1 MGTSSI
7 AAARRACSSAAIIP
21 LTMACKIPSMSRTLT
36 PTVAL
41 ALAASALMIAACRR
55 PDQTSSGKGFQE
67 RAREAGIEFRMHDL
81 PKEQGETF
89 HINLHDRGA
98 GTFEDVT
105 AAAGLTRIGHF
116 QTPVFFDYDND
127 GKLDLFLTN
136 TGRWTTDVF
145 DSATHAFEGKPDLGT
160 L

>member
-1 MGTSSI
+1 V
-7 AAARRACSSAAIIP
+7 
-21 LTMACKIPSMSRTLT
+21 L
-36 PTVAL
+36 
-41 ALAASALMIAACRR
+41 
-55 PDQTSSGKGFQE
+55 
-67 RAREAGIEFRMHDL
+67 
-81 PKEQGETF
+81 F
-89 HINLHDRGA
+89 HNRGD

-105 AAAGLTRIGHF
+105 AAAGLTRVGHF

-145 DSATHAFEGKPDLGT
+145 DSTTHAFEGKPDLGT